1 MIPFTRKR
9 ARKLS
14 VVPYRHHPKFKW
26 TLSGYYV
33 DGKRVRRFFKTKDEA
48 EGFARQVEIQIEN
61 LGSRAIGIDP
71 RLHYMALDAHD
82 KLAGYGKTISEAAE
96 FYTRHLDTLNRSCS
110 VDELVAGFLQ
120 DKELDGKRKRTMHN
134 YRWRLERFQRKF
146 GKRIVA
152 TITTSECDDWLR
164 GLGLS
169 PISRINYRRVLFA
182 LFAYALVRGY
192 AIENP
197 IAKIAKPKT
206 PDAPIE
212 VFTPEQVRALLDA
225 AEPSILPFLAIGAFA
240 GLRHAEICRLDWS
253 EVKLD
258 RNFIEVTALKS
269 KTASRRLVTIQ
280 PNLKAWLAPFAR
292 PRGKVEPPNSRKLR
306 EAAQRHAGI
315 DKWPTNALRHSF
327 ASFHLAK
334 FQDAPALALQMG
346 HTTTAMLFAHYRE
359 VVTPEAAETYWKIEP
374 QRNNE

>member
-1 MIPFTRKR
+1 MITMRRKR
-9 ARKLS
+9 ARKMT

-26 TLSGYYV
+26 TISGHYV
-33 DGKRVRRFFKTKDEA
+33 DGKRVRRFFETKADA
-48 EGFARQVEIQIEN
+48 ESFVHQVEIQVEN
-61 LGSRAIGIDP
+61 LGSRAVGIDP

-82 KLAGYGKTISEAAE
+82 KLAGYGKTIAEAAE
-96 FYTRHLDTLNRSCS
+96 FYTKHLESVNRSCS

-120 DKELDGKRKRTMHN
+120 DKELDGRRKTTMYN
-134 YRWRLERFQRKF
+134 FRWQLERFQRKF

-164 GLGLS
+164 ALGLS
-169 PISRINYRRVLFA
+169 PVSRINYRRVLYT
-182 LFAYALVRGY
+182 LFAYALVRNY
-192 AIENP
+192 ATENP

-212 VFTPEQVRALLDA
+212 VFTPEQVSALLDA
-225 AEPSILPFLAIGAFA
+225 AEPSILPSLAIGAFA
-240 GLRHAEICRLDWS
+240 GLRHAEISRLDWK
-253 EVKLD
+253 EVRLD

-280 PNLKAWLAPFAR
+280 PNLKAWLAPLAR
-292 PRGKVEPPNSRKLR
+292 SSGRVQPPNSRKLR
-306 EAAQRHAGI
+306 EAAQRRAGI
-315 DKWPTNALRHSF
+315 GKWPTNVLRHSF